1 MKSLVSNLVLLLPA
15 VLAHQGLVRVE
26 GGAGDVHS
34 SVASSKGGSIFLWRL
49 DVEQDMAGTSK
60 KVSDKSGMKARDRR
74 AAEFSLSVDLTGPG
88 GKSKKEIKKQ
98 ARLSLR
104 RKMLRRKA
112 MREKRLKEK
121 RLKMAKVALKLVYKD
136 VLPVVGA
143 LAISSGEIL
152 REQVIPAMKDASA
165 RAGRVA
171 TDTIQALQEYAP
183 LVRDALQSS
192 MRESMDTVQN
202 SMRDS
207 IDTVMVGMKKAS
219 VGVSAAAKE
228 FQSKYSSA
236 LTRLRAKQAKKVERH
251 RLRTSGQD
259 LDYGGARN
267 IVPR

>member
-1 MKSLVSNLVLLLPA
+1 M
-15 VLAHQGLVRVE
+15 
-26 GGAGDVHS
+26 HS
-34 SVASSKGGSIFLWRL
+34 SVASSKGGSIFSSRL
-49 DVEQDMAGTSK
+49 DVKQDLAGTSK
-60 KVSDKSGMKARDRR
+60 KVSGINGMKARDRR
-74 AAEFSLSVDLTGPG
+74 AVEYSLSIDLAGPG
-88 GKSKKEIKKQ
+88 GKSKQELKKQ

-104 RKMLRRKA
+104 RKKEMLRRKS
-112 MREKRLKEK
+112 MKEKRLKEK
-121 RLKMAKVALKLVYKD
+121 RLKMAKVALKLMYKD

-152 REQVIPAMKDASA
+152 REKVIPAMKDASV

-183 LVRDALQSS
+183 LVRDTLQSSMREGMDTVQSS
-192 MRESMDTVQN
+192 MRESMDTVKS
-202 SMRDS
+202 SMRES
-207 IDTVMVGMKKAS
+207 MDTVMVGMKKAS

-251 RLRTSGQD
+251 RLRTAGQV
-259 LDYGGARN
+259 LHYGGVRN